1 MVECL
6 LIKEFTR
13 PYINGA
19 FLSHR
24 PHKNNFH
31 SYCPSPHRH
40 FFYYFLCNLQYDALR
55 KAFLKAHQ
63 GQTWKLSSR
72 AGNYFRSW
80 FCAYWM
86 ELIIP
91 SPQFLELYELHWQQA
106 SVTPLPKLL
115 VRTKTEFSL
124 ATLESRKSPRWFV
137 PACVSFSL
145 GTTAA

>member
-6 LIKEFTR
+6 LIKGFTR
-13 PYINGA
+13 PYIKGA
-19 FLSHR
+19 FLSHG
-24 PHKNNFH
+24 PQKNNFL

-40 FFYYFLCNLQYDALR
+40 FYLFFCNLQNDALR

-72 AGNYFRSW
+72 AGNYFRQITVL
-80 FCAYWM
+80 CILN
-86 ELIIP
+86 ETIIP

-115 VRTKTEFSL
+115 VRTMSAFSL
-124 ATLESRKSPRWFV
+124 ATLESRKSPR
-137 PACVSFSL
+137 
-145 GTTAA
+145 